1 MGTEKHGETW
11 GQTERFPDFSDIFF
25 CPMTRLS
32 SFLPRGANQGHRNAP
47 FFFRAA
53 VSSHLRISAEIQGS
67 QSFLAFHKFLGG
79 AMRHCIPCVSD
90 DCGQPT
96 IHLISRASVTSW
108 RESAVRRGV
117 GPAACGSHTN
127 RARAKRQ
134 TTKLPS
140 KRMGPR

>member
-53 VSSHLRISAEIQGS
+53 VSSHLRISTEIQGS
-67 QSFLAFHKFLGG
+67 QVFSPSINSWGEGNASLHSL
-79 AMRHCIPCVSD
+79 CVRRLWATDHSSS
-90 DCGQPT
+90 GLIGSSQT
-96 IHLISRASVTSW
+96 AQISRPDFGLSTVAFDFMT
-108 RESAVRRGV
+108 
-117 GPAACGSHTN
+117 HT
-127 RARAKRQ
+127 
-134 TTKLPS
+134 LS
-140 KRMGPR
+140 KNQ